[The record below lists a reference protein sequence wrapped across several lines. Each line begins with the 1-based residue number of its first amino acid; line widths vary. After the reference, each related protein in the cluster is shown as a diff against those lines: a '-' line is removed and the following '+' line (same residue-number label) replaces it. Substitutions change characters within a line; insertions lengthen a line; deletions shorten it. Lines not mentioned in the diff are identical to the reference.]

1 MMRWLMT
8 FIRTVF
14 APLRDKPTGRRLMT
28 MYLNESNAGGMR
40 KSNRER
46 N

>member
-8 FIRTVF
+8 LIRTVL
-14 APLRDKPTGRRLMT
+14 APRRDKATGRRLMT

-40 KSNRER
+40 KPNRER